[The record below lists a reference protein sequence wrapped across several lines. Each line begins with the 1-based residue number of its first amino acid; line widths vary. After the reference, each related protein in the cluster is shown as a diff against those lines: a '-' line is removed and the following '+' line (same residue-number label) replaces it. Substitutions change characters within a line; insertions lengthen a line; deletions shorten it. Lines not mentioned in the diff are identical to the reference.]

1 MPAFAGMTILWSAV
15 MAPPRTLFDKIWE
28 NHVVAPQ
35 GEGTFLIYIDL
46 HLIHEV
52 TTPQA
57 FEGLKLAGR
66 KVRRP
71 DATMAVCDHNIP
83 TSNRK
88 AGIDEPESKLQVDT
102 LEQNVRDFGVPY
114 FPIDSINQG
123 IVHIIGP
130 EQGLSQPGMTIVCGD
145 SHTAT
150 HGAMGALAFGIGTSE
165 VEHVLATQTLIQA
178 PAKNMLIEVNGGLGA
193 GVSPKDVILAVIGK
207 IGTAGG
213 TGHVFEYAGSTFRD
227 MSMEGRMT
235 VCNMSIEAGAR
246 AGLVAPDEKTFA
258 YVMGRPYET
267 KGAAWEQAVAY
278 WRTLPSDPGA
288 EYNKEA
294 HLDAADIAP
303 HVTWGTSP
311 QDVAPI
317 TGRVPDPAQVDDP
330 LKRAAMQRSLEYMA
344 LAANT
349 RLVNVAVQR
358 VFIGSCTNSRIED
371 LRAAAAIA
379 TGRKVADGVRA
390 LVVPGSGLVKHQAEE
405 EGLDRVFLEAGFE
418 WREPGCSNC
427 MSMNNDRAENGER
440 IASTSNRNFEGRQ
453 GPGAKTHLVGPAMAA
468 AAAVTGHLA
477 DVRQLD

>member
-1 MPAFAGMTILWSAV
+1 MTLGSGAAL
-15 MAPPRTLFDKIWE
+15 MAQPRTLFDKIWAS
-28 NHVVAPQ
+28 HVIAPAA
-35 GEGTFLIYIDL
+35 EGTYLLSIDL

-71 DATMAVCDHNIP
+71 DATIAVADHNIP

-88 AGIDEPESKLQVDT
+88 AGIDDPGSKLQVDT
-102 LEQNVRDFGVPY
+102 LERNVKEFGVPY
-114 FPIDSINQG
+114 FPIDSIDQG

-178 PAKNMLIEVNGGLGA
+178 PAKNMLIEVNGDLGA
-193 GVSPKDVILAVIGK
+193 GVSPKDVILAIIGR

-213 TGHVFEYAGSTFRD
+213 TGHILEYAGSTFRD

-235 VCNMSIEAGAR
+235 VCTMSIEAGAR
-246 AGLVAPDEKTFA
+246 AGLVAPDEKTIA
-258 YVMGRPYET
+258 YMIGRPYAP
-267 KGAAWEQAVAY
+267 KGAAWEQAVTY

-288 EYNKEA
+288 KYDKEA

-303 HVTWGTSP
+303 HVSWGTSP

-317 TGRVPDPAQVDDP
+317 NGHVPDPAEVDDP

-344 LAANT
+344 LAPNT
-349 RLVNVAVQR
+349 RLLDVPVQR

-379 TGRKVADGVRA
+379 KGRRVADGVRA

-427 MSMNNDRAENGER
+427 MSMNNDRAEHGER

-453 GPGAKTHLVGPAMAA
+453 GKNAKTHLVGPAMAA
-468 AAAVTGHLA
+468 AAAVTGHLT
-477 DVRQLD
+477 DVRQLG

>member
-1 MPAFAGMTILWSAV
+1 
-15 MAPPRTLFDKIWE
+15 MAQPRTLFDKIWD
-28 NHVVAPQ
+28 NHVIAPQ
-35 GEGTFLIYIDL
+35 GEGTYLIYIDL

-71 DATMAVCDHNIP
+71 DATMAVADHNVP
-83 TSNRK
+83 TSDRSR
-88 AGIDEPESKLQVDT
+88 GIDDPESKLQVDT
-102 LEQNVRDFGVPY
+102 LERNVKEFGVPY
-114 FPIDSINQG
+114 FPVDSIDQG

-178 PAKNMLIEVNGGLGA
+178 PAKNMLIEVNGALGA
-193 GVSPKDVILAVIGK
+193 GVSPKDVILAIIGK

-213 TGHVFEYAGSTFRD
+213 TGHVFEYAGSTFRE

-246 AGLVAPDEKTFA
+246 AGLVAPDEKTIA
-258 YVMGRPYET
+258 YVTGRPYAP

-278 WRTLPSDPGA
+278 WRTLPSDPDA
-288 EYNKEA
+288 KYNKEA

-317 TGRVPDPAQVDDP
+317 TGRVPDPAHVDDP
-330 LKRAAMQRSLEYMA
+330 LKRAAMVRSLEYMA
-344 LAANT
+344 LVPNT
-349 RLVNVAVQR
+349 RLVDVPVER

-379 TGRKVADGVRA
+379 RGRRVAESVRA
-390 LVVPGSGLVKHQAEE
+390 LVVPGSGLVKHQAEQ
-405 EGLDRVFLEAGFE
+405 EGLDRIFLEAGFE

-427 MSMNNDRAENGER
+427 MSMNNDRAMNGER

-453 GPGAKTHLVGPAMAA
+453 GKGAKTHLMGPAMAA
-468 AAAVTGHLA
+468 AAAITGHLA
-477 DVRQLD
+477 DVRQLG

>member
-1 MPAFAGMTILWSAV
+1 MPE
-15 MAPPRTLFDKIWE
+15 PHTLFDKIWQS
-28 NHVVAPQ
+28 HVIAPQ
-35 GEGTFLIYIDL
+35 GEGTYLIYIDL

-71 DATMAVCDHNIP
+71 DATIAVADHNIP
-83 TSNRK
+83 TSNRA

-102 LEQNVRDFGVPY
+102 LERNVVEFGVPY
-114 FPIDSINQG
+114 FPVDSINQG

-150 HGAMGALAFGIGTSE
+150 HGALGALAFGIGTSE

-178 PAKNMLIEVNGGLGA
+178 PAKNMLVEVNGTLGA
-193 GVSPKDVILAVIGK
+193 GVSPKDVILAIIGK

-213 TGHVFEYAGSTFRD
+213 TGHVIEYAGSTFRA

-235 VCNMSIEAGAR
+235 VCNMTIEAGAR
-246 AGLVAPDEKTFA
+246 AGLVAPDETTFA
-258 YVMGRPYET
+258 YVKGRPYAP
-267 KGAAWEQAVAY
+267 KGAAWEQALAY
-278 WRTLPSDPGA
+278 WRTLPADPGA
-288 EYNKEA
+288 NYDKKTSLN
-294 HLDAADIAP
+294 AADIAP
-303 HVTWGTSP
+303 HVTWGTNP
-311 QDVAPI
+311 EQTAPI
-317 TGRVPDPAQVDDP
+317 TGRVPDPADIADP
-330 LKRAAMQRSLEYMA
+330 AQRAAVERALQYMQL
-344 LAANT
+344 
-349 RLVNVAVQR
+349 
-358 VFIGSCTNSRIED
+358 
-371 LRAAAAIA
+371 AAAAIA
-379 TGRKVADGVRA
+379 KGRRVADGVRA

-405 EGLDRVFLEAGFE
+405 EGLDRIFLEAGFE

-453 GPGAKTHLVGPAMAA
+453 GPNAKTHLVGPAMAA

-477 DVRQLD
+477 DVRQFG